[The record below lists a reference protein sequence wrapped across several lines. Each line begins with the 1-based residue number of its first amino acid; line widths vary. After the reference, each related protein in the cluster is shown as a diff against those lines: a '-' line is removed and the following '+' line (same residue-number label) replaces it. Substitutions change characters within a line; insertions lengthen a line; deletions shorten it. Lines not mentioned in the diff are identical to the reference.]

1 MSYKKINLDEF
12 ALVLAAVNSS
22 QRTAQL
28 LKFTANDTHE
38 IVLFLKDNITNSKDL
53 KVGRTKTE
61 YIAAICVLLGGSS
74 GPIDNQTLLRLFA
87 DRTQLFNL
95 NFTDLELQDLPGVA
109 AKLPLETLEQ
119 IKAAKKISVASKYND
134 LIKYIRKDVG
144 LKREL
149 EHVEEEERLAKKE
162 SPVYLFFRAKGYTVT
177 NDEELMEAIN
187 LFIEESTQGIES
199 YKTVCSTLQQ
209 YKNTASDELKVLQ
222 DLKDSQQAKIDSM
235 SGELKVLQD
244 LKDSQQAKIDSITT
258 ELNEALQTYETSRVL
273 LVSQV
278 ETLKKEL
285 HQPTKTLAEK
295 KVLGNA
301 QGLHQK
307 FLDLNMLTKQSS
319 TLINKI

>member
-1 MSYKKINLDEF
+1 MSYKKITLNDF
-12 ALVLAAVNSS
+12 ALVLAAANSI
-22 QRTAQL
+22 QRTDQL
-28 LKFTANDTHE
+28 LKFTSNDTHE
-38 IVLFLKDNITNSKDL
+38 IMLFLKDNIPHSKDL
-53 KVGRTKTE
+53 KVGRTKKE
-61 YIAAICVLLGGSS
+61 YILFICVLLGPSS
-74 GPIDNQTLLRLFA
+74 GPVDTQTLLRLFS

-95 NFTDLELQDLPGVA
+95 NFTDSELQDLPGVV
-109 AKLPLETLEQ
+109 AKLPLETFEQ
-119 IKAAKKISVASKYND
+119 IRTAKKISVASKYND
-134 LIKYIRKDVG
+134 LIKYIRRDVG

-149 EHVEEEERLAKKE
+149 EKAVEEERLAKKE

-177 NDEELMEAIN
+177 NDEELMESIN
-187 LFIEESTQGIES
+187 SFIEESTQELES
-199 YKTVCSTLQQ
+199 QKVICSTLQQ
-209 YKNTASDELKVLQ
+209 YKNTMSSELQALQTLKDSQQTKIDSMSDELKVLQ
-222 DLKDSQQAKIDSM
+222 T
-235 SGELKVLQD
+235 

-258 ELNEALQTYETSRVL
+258 ELNEALQSYETSRVL

-278 ETLKKEL
+278 EALKKEL

>member
-1 MSYKKINLDEF
+1 MSYKKITLNDF
-12 ALVLAAVNSS
+12 ALVLAAANSI
-22 QRTAQL
+22 QRTDQL
-28 LKFTANDTHE
+28 MKFTSNDTHE
-38 IVLFLKDNITNSKDL
+38 IMLFLKDNIPHSKDL
-53 KVGRTKTE
+53 KVGRTKKE
-61 YIAAICVLLGGSS
+61 HIVFICVLLNSS
-74 GPIDNQTLLRLFA
+74 GSIDTQTLLRLFS

-95 NFTDLELQDLPGVA
+95 NFTDSELQDLPGLV
-109 AKLPLETLEQ
+109 AKLPLETFEQ

-134 LIKYIRKDVG
+134 LIKYIRRDVG

-177 NDEELMEAIN
+177 NDEELMESIN
-187 LFIEESTQGIES
+187 SFIEESTQGLES

-209 YKNTASDELKVLQ
+209 YKNTASDELKALQ
-222 DLKDSQQAKIDSM
+222 TLKDNQQTKIDSM
-235 SGELKVLQD
+235 SDELKVLQT

-258 ELNEALQTYETSRVL
+258 ELNEALQSYESSRVL

-278 ETLKKEL
+278 EALKKEL
-285 HQPTKTLAEK
+285 YQPTKTLAEK